1 MAAKK
6 KTSRRP
12 SASKS
17 KKPVGRKSTGKRAPA
32 KAAGKRA
39 PAKPAG
45 KQPATRSRTAR
56 GKPAGGTK
64 TTRRRRITA
73 AVRATAKRGLSAAK
87 QGLDRIKS
95 STSHLVDEVR
105 ERFTGDE
112 ERRSSND
119 GR

>member
-32 KAAGKRA
+32 K
-39 PAKPAG
+39 PAG

-56 GKPAGGTK
+56 GKPAGRTK

-105 ERFTGDE
+105 ERLTGDE
-112 ERRSSND
+112 ERGSSND

>member
-17 KKPVGRKSTGKRAPA
+17 KKPVGRKST
-32 KAAGKRA
+32 GKRA

>member
-17 KKPVGRKSTGKRAPA
+17 KKPAGRKST
-32 KAAGKRA
+32 GKRA